1 MSFLSRISRMT
12 CASVLPLIVSACA
25 LAPGMQFDPQASID
39 ADDPSVVP
47 TVTNITPAIIKQQ
60 RESRLQ
66 TSGEAYKQLMTAVA
80 PYRIGPADVLS
91 IIVWNHPELVIPNLT
106 YTIGETAGVQPTGP
120 GLSSQAV
127 PGFAVGDDG
136 NIQFPFIGAFRAQ
149 GLTTSELQQRL
160 TAALQP
166 YIRSPQVTISVVAY
180 RSKRVFVEGPVAL
193 AGVKPITDVP
203 MSLAEVLGE
212 ANGVQ
217 SGVGDLSQIELLR
230 NGKRFRLNLGEMAAE
245 GVNTAQIML
254 KDRDV
259 IRIVPQTYNQVFMT
273 GEVGKPAGLPMHDG
287 RLTLSD
293 ALASVQGVDPN
304 SGDPAAVYVIRAT
317 DDPARPEVFRLNGK
331 SPVAYALAEHFE
343 LKAKDV
349 VYVDATGLTRWSRM
363 INQIVPT
370 TTGSNAI
377 RGTVN

>member
-1 MSFLSRISRMT
+1 MT
-12 CASVLPLIVSACA
+12 GASVLPLIVGACA
-25 LAPGMQFDPQASID
+25 LAPGMQFDPHASID
-39 ADDPSVVP
+39 EDDPSVVP
-47 TVTNITPAIIKQQ
+47 TVTTITPAIIKQQ
-60 RESRLQ
+60 RESRLR
-66 TSGEAYKQLMTAVA
+66 TSGDTYRQLMTAVA

-106 YTIGETAGVQPTGP
+106 YTIGETAGLQPAGP

-149 GLTTSELQQRL
+149 GLTTAELQQRL
-160 TAALQP
+160 TTVLQP
-166 YIRSPQVTISVVAY
+166 YIRSPQLTISVVAY

-230 NGKRFRLNLGEMAAE
+230 NGKRFRLNLGEMAAQ

-259 IRIVPQTYNQVFMT
+259 IRIVPQTYNQVFVT
-273 GEVGKPAGLPMHDG
+273 GEVGKPTGLSMHDG

-317 DDPARPEVFRLNGK
+317 DDPAQPEVFRLNGK
-331 SPVAYALAEHFE
+331 SPAAYALAEHFE
-343 LKAKDV
+343 LKPKDV
-349 VYVDATGLTRWSRM
+349 VYVDATGLTRWSRV
-363 INQIVPT
+363 INQLVPT
-370 TTGSNAI
+370 AVGANAT